1 MKKISEGIITNIN
14 ELVDISSKTL
24 DSEVNNI

>member
-1 MKKISEGIITNIN
+1 MKKINEDIIIDIN
-14 ELVDISSKTL
+14 KLVDISSKSL

>member
-1 MKKISEGIITNIN
+1 MKKIYEDIIISIDR
-14 ELVDISSKTL
+14 LVDISSKTL